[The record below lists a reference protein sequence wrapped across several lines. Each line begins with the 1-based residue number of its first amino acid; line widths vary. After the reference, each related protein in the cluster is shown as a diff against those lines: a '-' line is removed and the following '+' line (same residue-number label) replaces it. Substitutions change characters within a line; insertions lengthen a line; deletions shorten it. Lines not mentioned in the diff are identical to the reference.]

1 MSGPGPHE
9 QRQEDLIERAADEA
23 DQEDNEHRNGNGN
36 GNINGGPPGGPP
48 RVNAVDVDENTTKYT
63 KLPSFDPDDKAIT
76 PRGFLRALE
85 RAREIVG
92 KKRVGDEDVYKWTS
106 EVMIA
111 NSSVLCKGRA
121 AVWIESMTERDK
133 INN

>member
-1 MSGPGPHE
+1 MDPILNPVADEAGQVQEEPVNPGPGP
-9 QRQEDLIERAADEA
+9 
-23 DQEDNEHRNGNGN
+23 
-36 GNINGGPPGGPP
+36 GPGPVAGGPP

-92 KKRVGDEDVYKWTS
+92 KKTGW
-106 EVMIA
+106 
-111 NSSVLCKGRA
+111 
-121 AVWIESMTERDK
+121 
-133 INN
+133 